1 MSIEHSYFH
10 SHYSNRHGDLTRWL
24 NCGTGRTG
32 VFIMAQSLVP
42 ARAKV
47 DPFPSALCVR
57 LTWIGLWCRGQVGT
71 ELLGSQRGIKDK
83 PLRRPEHSGRF
94 ILVTICIQKI
104 NDFLFHLVYE
114 LSWMIV
120 ENQHLSHLM
129 LCKMKNS
136 NISKPKIWYNLNYP
150 SKILDLSQI
159 QKKITYFYW
168 YYSGHVP
175 PYLYVYTYTCVCVYT
190 CIYTV

>member
-1 MSIEHSYFH
+1 MIGSSFIGFLSLLSIVT
-10 SHYSNRHGDLTRWL
+10 YSNRPGDLTRCL

-47 DPFPSALCVR
+47 DLFPSALCVR

-71 ELLGSQRGIKDK
+71 ELLGSQGGIKDK

-104 NDFLFHLVYE
+104 NDFLFHLVYK

-120 ENQHLSHLM
+120 GKQHLFQLWRATFQWSV
-129 LCKMKNS
+129 N
-136 NISKPKIWYNLNYP
+136 
-150 SKILDLSQI
+150 DSQRTHKH
-159 QKKITYFYW
+159 QA
-168 YYSGHVP
+168 
-175 PYLYVYTYTCVCVYT
+175 
-190 CIYTV
+190 